1 MTTDGDPGF
10 RLGRRGRR
18 PFDEAASVC
27 QPQAPASS
35 TSKRLGL
42 DAGALL
48 WPLRP
53 PAYEVENKGD
63 ERNAREERR
72 NPQSLPYDM
81 DRQRLL
87 LRRFDRYLPANPAV
101 NLQRTRWSPAPQGDT
116 PQSGNKEDET
126 YGRKQL
132 NVRDVPFS
140 RLLAIEDPVYPAL
153 LGPQVAPGGSSPP
166 GKKPPLMG

>member
-1 MTTDGDPGF
+1 
-10 RLGRRGRR
+10 
-18 PFDEAASVC
+18 
-27 QPQAPASS
+27 
-35 TSKRLGL
+35 
-42 DAGALL
+42 LL

-63 ERNAREERR
+63 ERNAREERG

-116 PQSGNKEDET
+116 PQSGNKEDD
-126 YGRKQL
+126 
-132 NVRDVPFS
+132 VRDVPFS
-140 RLLAIEDPVYPAL
+140 RLLAIEDPVYPARRYL
-153 LGPQVAPGGSSPP
+153 REVRVLPERNPRSWDDRAVSTPD
-166 GKKPPLMG
+166 